1 MKTTTANII
10 RERYLSV
17 IMSYF
22 TDEDIGRIAS
32 NSFNFPI
39 VEDGEEGWVEIVVKV
54 PKETGDEGYGKREE
68 YALKIKE
75 KEEKAKASAEAKAKK
90 IERDKKMR
98 EEKKRKKEEE
108 KEE

>member
-10 RERYLSV
+10 RERYLSA

-68 YALKIKE
+68 YTLKIKE
-75 KEEKAKASAEAKAKK
+75 KEEKAKANAEAKAKK
-90 IERDKKMR
+90 IAKDKARREKAK
-98 EEKKRKKEEE
+98 EEKGD
-108 KEE
+108 

>member
-10 RERYLSV
+10 RERYLSA

-39 VEDGEEGWVEIVVKV
+39 VEDGEEGWIEIVVKI
-54 PKETGDEGYGKREE
+54 PKDDEGYAKREE
-68 YALKIKE
+68 YTMKCKE
-75 KEEKAKASAEAKAKK
+75 KIDKAKASAEAKAKK
-90 IERDKKMR
+90 IERDKKAR
-98 EEKKRKKEEE
+98 EEKKKKKEEE
-108 KEE
+108 E

>member
-10 RERYLSV
+10 RERYLSA

-90 IERDKKMR
+90 IAKDKARREKAK
-98 EEKKRKKEEE
+98 EEKGD
-108 KEE
+108 

>member
-10 RERYLSV
+10 RERYLSA

-39 VEDGEEGWVEIVVKV
+39 VEDDEEGWVEIVVKV
-54 PKETGDEGYGKREE
+54 PKETGDEGYDKREE
-68 YALKIKE
+68 YTLKIKE
-75 KEEKAKASAEAKAKK
+75 KEEKAKANAEAKAKK
-90 IERDKKMR
+90 IAKDKARREKAK
-98 EEKKRKKEEE
+98 EEKGD
-108 KEE
+108 

>member
-10 RERYLSV
+10 RERYLSA

-54 PKETGDEGYGKREE
+54 PKETGDEGYDKREE
-68 YALKIKE
+68 YTLKIKE

-90 IERDKKMR
+90 IAKDKARREKAK
-98 EEKKRKKEEE
+98 EEKGD
-108 KEE
+108 